1 MSRVSQARNLGKY
14 FLLIDNM
21 LVVLG
26 FFVVF
31 PLISIRFVDQMGWA
45 AVMVGI
51 ALGLRQFIQQGLG
64 IFGGAIADRFGA
76 KPMIVTGMLMRA
88 AGFAT
93 MGIAHEPWLLWFSCF
108 LSGLGGTL
116 FDPPRSALVVKLIRP
131 EQRGRFFS
139 LLMMQDSAGA
149 VIGAL
154 LGSWLLQYDFRLV
167 CATGAI
173 LFILCALF
181 NAWLLPAWKLST
193 VRTPVREG
201 MRRVMSDKR
210 FVTYVLTLAGY
221 YMLAVQVM
229 LMLPIMVNDIA
240 GSPAAVK
247 WMYAIEACLSLT
259 LLYPIARWSE
269 KRFRLEHRLMAGL
282 LVMSLSMLPIGMV
295 GNLQQL
301 FTLICAFYIGSV
313 IAEPAR
319 ETLSASLAD
328 ARARGSYM
336 GFSRL
341 GLAIGGAIGYIGGG
355 WLFDMGKALAQPELP
370 WMMLGIIGFITFLAL
385 GWQFSHK
392 RTPRRM
398 IGQKMVPILQKDD
411 SRYLPESMDIV
422 HYVDNLDGKPL
433 LTGKRNP
440 AIEEWLRKVNGYV
453 NQLLLPRFAKSA
465 FDEFS
470 TPAARQYFIR
480 KKEASS
486 GSFDNHLAHSAGLI
500 KKIGDDLRLLDKL
513 IVQPNAVNGELSE
526 DDIHLFPLLR
536 NLTLVA
542 GIHWPTKVADY
553 RDNMAKQTQINLLSS
568 MAI

>member
-93 MGIAHEPWLLWFSCF
+93 MGIAHEPWLLWFSCL

-131 EQRGRFFS
+131 QQRGRFFAV
-139 LLMMQDSAGA
+139 DDAGQCRCGHWRIVGELA
-149 VIGAL
+149 VAIRLSPGL
-154 LGSWLLQYDFRLV
+154 RHRGSFV
-167 CATGAI
+167 CAVCSVQCVVVTGMETLHCTHARS
-173 LFILCALF
+173 F
-181 NAWLLPAWKLST
+181 
-193 VRTPVREG
+193 EG
-201 MRRVMSDKR
+201 MTRVMRDKR

-229 LMLPIMVNDIA
+229 LMLPIMVNDVA
-240 GSPAAVK
+240 GAPSAVK

-269 KRFRLEHRLMAGL
+269 KHFRLEHRLMAGL
-282 LVMSLSMLPIGMV
+282 LIMSLSMMPVGMV
-295 GNLQQL
+295 SGLQQL
-301 FTLICAFYIGSV
+301 FTLICLFYIGSI

-355 WLFDMGKALAQPELP
+355 WLFDLGKSAHQPELP
-370 WMMLGIIGFITFLAL
+370 WMMLGIIGIFTFLAL
-385 GWQFSHK
+385 GWQFSQK
-392 RTPRRM
+392 R
-398 IGQKMVPILQKDD
+398 
-411 SRYLPESMDIV
+411 
-422 HYVDNLDGKPL
+422 
-433 LTGKRNP
+433 
-440 AIEEWLRKVNGYV
+440 
-453 NQLLLPRFAKSA
+453 
-465 FDEFS
+465 
-470 TPAARQYFIR
+470 AAR
-480 KKEASS
+480 
-486 GSFDNHLAHSAGLI
+486 
-500 KKIGDDLRLLDKL
+500 RLL
-513 IVQPNAVNGELSE
+513 E
-526 DDIHLFPLLR
+526 
-536 NLTLVA
+536 
-542 GIHWPTKVADY
+542 
-553 RDNMAKQTQINLLSS
+553 RDA
-568 MAI
+568 